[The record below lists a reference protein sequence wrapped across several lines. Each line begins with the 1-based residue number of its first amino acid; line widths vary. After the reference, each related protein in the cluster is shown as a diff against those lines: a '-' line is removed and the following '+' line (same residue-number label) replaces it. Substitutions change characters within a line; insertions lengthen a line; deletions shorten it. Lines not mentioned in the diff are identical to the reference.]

1 MSISTPRSQ
10 HYFGIFG
17 PSSIFT
23 ECPTY
28 STLLGEQVS
37 EIGIL
42 SKHPACSI
50 STENPPLFG
59 PHKRARC
66 QDPRLGPGDQR
77 VPAMLV
83 EGRGPMRM
91 RTVAIAALGA
101 LGVAPGNGMVPA
113 QAGRTIQRTVIS
125 QDGKHMSLP
134 SFKERPQ
141 EISTKRRKKKHRVET
156 WPDRM
161 IHEQT

>member
-1 MSISTPRSQ
+1 MLGTTKCAQKFEIGLVYLNTKVPALLL
-10 HYFGIFG
+10 G
-17 PSSIFT
+17 PSGAFIDHMKT
-23 ECPTY
+23 ECPTH

-66 QDPRLGPGDQR
+66 QDPRLGPGGQR
-77 VPAMLV
+77 VPATLV

-91 RTVAIAALGA
+91 RTMAKTALGA
-101 LGVAPGNGMVPA
+101 LGRAARNGMVPA
-113 QAGRTIQRTVIS
+113 GRTVQRV
-125 QDGKHMSLP
+125 MSP
-134 SFKERPQ
+134 
-141 EISTKRRKKKHRVET
+141 
-156 WPDRM
+156 
-161 IHEQT
+161 